1 MEFILLV
8 NQSAMGVEQVI
19 YLIAFLSINLG
30 FVNILPFSFDGGHV
44 VFVLI
49 ELIRRK
55 PVNKKIARFH
65 FVGFVLIF
73 LLMIIVT
80 VQDIIRLF

>member
-1 MEFILLV
+1 MVTVIGGFTGKLSLKSLSGPVGIYTVVGE
-8 NQSAMGVEQVI
+8 SAAMGVEQVI

-30 FVNILPFSFDGGHV
+30 FVNILPFPAFDGGHV

-55 PVNKKIARFH
+55 PVNKK
-65 FVGFVLIF
+65 
-73 LLMIIVT
+73 
-80 VQDIIRLF
+80 D